1 MNKHFLLT
9 MEITYYGHSCFLIT
23 IENKKVLLD
32 PYITP
37 NSLASN
43 IDVTTIKA
51 DYIFLSHGHNDHVA
65 DVEMIY
71 RNSNALIVA
80 NFEVATWFENKGLEH
95 FHPMNHGGKKEFDFG
110 TVKMVNAVHSSSMP
124 DASYGGNPA
133 GFVFETPGKTF
144 YYAGDTALHMDMKL
158 IAEDYKLDFA
168 FLPIGDNFTMDINDA
183 IKAANF
189 VQVDTIIGMHY
200 DTFPYIE
207 LDHDKVKK
215 TAKDKNKNLILLKI
229 GNSITI

>member
-1 MNKHFLLT
+1 

-23 IENKKVLLD
+23 IENKKILFD
-32 PYITP
+32 PYITQ
-37 NSLASN
+37 NSMARN
-43 IDVTTIKA
+43 VDVTSIKP
-51 DYIFLSHGHNDHVA
+51 DYIFLSHGHYDHVT

-71 RNSNALIVA
+71 RNSNTLVVS
-80 NFEVATWFENKGLEH
+80 NFEIVKWFENKGLENY
-95 FHPMNHGGKKEFDFG
+95 HPMNYGGKKEFDFG

-133 GFVFETPGKTF
+133 GFIFDAPEKTF

-158 IAEDYKLDFA
+158 IPEDYKLDFA
-168 FLPIGDNFTMDINDA
+168 FLPIGNNFTMDINDA

-189 VQVDTIIGMHY
+189 VQVDTVIGMHY

-207 LDHDKVKK
+207 IDHDEVKK
-215 TAKDKNKNLILLKI
+215 VAKEKNKNLILLQI
-229 GNSITI
+229 GKSITL

>member
-1 MNKHFLLT
+1 
-9 MEITYYGHSCFLIT
+9 MEITYYGHSCFLI
-23 IENKKVLLD
+23 IIDNKKILID
-32 PYITP
+32 PFITP
-37 NSLASN
+37 NPLARD
-43 IDVTTIKA
+43 IDVTKIQP

-71 RNSNALIVA
+71 KNSNAQLVSTY
-80 NFEVATWFENKGLEH
+80 EVIGWFEKKGLENV
-95 FHPMNHGGKKEFDFG
+95 HPMNHGGKWKFDFG

-183 IKAANF
+183 AKAANF

-200 DTFPYIE
+200 DTFPYIQI
-207 LDHDKVKK
+207 DHDKIKS
-215 TAKDKNKNLILLKI
+215 TAKEKNKNLVLLKI
-229 GNSITI
+229 GENITL